1 MGNALSLRN
10 LAAGDSFR
18 GHRGDG
24 RWPLVGRER
33 ELSQLGEAVAA
44 GRGAVITGPAGAGK
58 TTLAMRSLQAA
69 TDRRMTLVRTT
80 ATRSSRSLPFAALA
94 PFLPARPADQA
105 VAEEAPGLLLSA
117 YASAVV
123 DRARG
128 HHLVV
133 FADDA
138 HLLDDGSATLVHQ
151 LALARTATVVAAV
164 RADVP
169 APDAVVAMW
178 KDGLADRIE
187 VGPLDELSVEEL
199 LLAAL
204 GGPVDAASAS
214 QLMHHSQGNPMV
226 LRELV
231 TGALQTGALADC
243 DGIWSLRGRPQPTA
257 RLAELMTLR
266 VGQLTDPE
274 RAVLEFL
281 ALSEPLSQAV
291 LGKLAD
297 QAAVEA
303 LENRRLITS
312 RPAGRRVQLWLAH
325 PAYGDLVRSGI
336 SALRSQ
342 SLAGSLARAI
352 ETTGARRRED
362 LLRLAS
368 LRFTGGGGS
377 ADLFGAGAMAA
388 RACRDHR
395 LTEQLAR
402 AAVNEGAGFQ
412 ARLLAAEAAHLDGRH
427 LDAEEEL
434 AGLSAE
440 TITDAQRAQV
450 ALIRFENA
458 RHLPHGT
465 GLRLIDEAAAAITD
479 PSCREKLLARRYCAK
494 AISGGPRAAVEA
506 ASIVPRRGS
515 APPGIAHAALAS
527 SLVRLGRLGDA
538 IELVG
543 RVHAD
548 DASPDPSLPWE
559 LSPLSA
565 CACALIYAGRLG
577 EAEDLLTA
585 TDTRMGGQP
594 SGAGALTMAL
604 LAVLHLEQGRPV
616 SAFRRASGCYARI
629 RQGRTTPAAGL
640 VNAAVAQALALAGWA
655 RRAAAV
661 LAADDT
667 VHLQA
672 APVIRTDF
680 LRAQAWTA
688 AGMGNLPSARS
699 YLEAAAGPAEEAGD
713 LVGAISALHDLARLG
728 RARDV
733 CARISALA
741 SEVDGDLV
749 SARAGYVAGVATRD
763 HTLLCGVAR
772 SFEEMGAKLYGAEAR
787 AEAAVILSRAGKLRE
802 ASAAERM
809 AARLLA
815 DCEGAATP
823 PVRGI
828 TARAHLTPGELDVAR
843 QAAVGRTNKQIASD
857 MQLSVRTVESH
868 LLRTY
873 EKLGIS
879 RRNELASALS

>member
-1 MGNALSLRN
+1 
-10 LAAGDSFR
+10 
-18 GHRGDG
+18 
-24 RWPLVGRER
+24 
-33 ELSQLGEAVAA
+33 
-44 GRGAVITGPAGAGK
+44 
-58 TTLAMRSLQAA
+58 
-69 TDRRMTLVRTT
+69 
-80 ATRSSRSLPFAALA
+80 
-94 PFLPARPADQA
+94 
-105 VAEEAPGLLLSA
+105 
-117 YASAVV
+117 
-123 DRARG
+123 
-128 HHLVV
+128 
-133 FADDA
+133 
-138 HLLDDGSATLVHQ
+138 
-151 LALARTATVVAAV
+151 
-164 RADVP
+164 
-169 APDAVVAMW
+169 
-178 KDGLADRIE
+178 
-187 VGPLDELSVEEL
+187 
-199 LLAAL
+199 
-204 GGPVDAASAS
+204 
-214 QLMHHSQGNPMV
+214 MV

-243 DGIWSLRGRPQPTA
+243 DGIWSLRGEPQPTA
-257 RLAELMTLR
+257 RLAELMALR

-274 RAVLEFL
+274 RAVLELL

-297 QAAVEA
+297 PAAVEA

-352 ETTGARRRED
+352 EATGARRRED
-362 LLRLAS
+362 VLRLAS

-377 ADLFGAGAMAA
+377 ADLFGAGARAA

-434 AGLSAE
+434 AGLSAG
-440 TITDAQRAQV
+440 TISDAQRAQV
-450 ALIRFENA
+450 ALVRFENA
-458 RHLPHGT
+458 RYLQHGA

-479 PSCREKLLARRYCAK
+479 PSCREKLLARRYCAT

-506 ASIVPRRGS
+506 AVEAAPIVPRRSGS
-515 APPGIAHAALAS
+515 APPGIADAALAS

-543 RVHAD
+543 RVQAG

-565 CACALIYAGRLG
+565 SAGALIFAGRLG
-577 EAEDLLTA
+577 EAEELLTA
-585 TDTRMGGQP
+585 ADARMGSQP
-594 SGAGALTMAL
+594 SGAGALTMAW
-604 LAVLHLEQGRPV
+604 LAVLHLEQGLPV
-616 SAFRRASGCYARI
+616 TAFRRASGCYARI

-640 VNAAVAQALALAGWA
+640 ANAAVAQALALAGWA

-661 LAADDT
+661 LAAGDT

-672 APVIRTDF
+672 VPVIRTEL

-763 HTLLCGVAR
+763 HTLLCAVAR

-787 AEAAVILSRAGKLRE
+787 AEAAVILNRAGKLRE
-802 ASAAERM
+802 AAAAERM

-879 RRNELASALS
+879 RRNELAGALS